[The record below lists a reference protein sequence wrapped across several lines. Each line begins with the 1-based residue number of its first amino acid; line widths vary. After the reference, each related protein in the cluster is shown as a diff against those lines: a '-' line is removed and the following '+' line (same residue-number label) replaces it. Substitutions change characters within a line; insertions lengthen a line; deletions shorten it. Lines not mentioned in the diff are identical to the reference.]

1 MNDSALRTV
10 AIIPTYNNAGT
21 IADVI
26 RRTLPMVDGVIVV
39 NDGCTDGTAGIL
51 ASLPVTVVTAPSNEG
66 KGCALK
72 RGFAAAREIG
82 FTHAVT
88 LDADG
93 QHFPEDI
100 PQLLEESRK
109 NPDALIIGSR
119 NLQADN
125 MPGGNTFANK
135 FSNFWF
141 TVDTWRRLPD
151 TQTGFR
157 VYPLGRIPRIFTR
170 RYEAELALLV
180 FSAWKGLDTIPV
192 KVRVDYPE
200 NRVSS
205 FHPFKDF
212 TRISLMNV
220 FLLFTAIFYGYP
232 SMLFHRLFK

>member
-1 MNDSALRTV
+1 MSDTPIRTV

-21 IADVI
+21 VENVI
-26 RRTLPMVDGVIVV
+26 RRTLSQIKDVIVV
-39 NDGCTDGTAGIL
+39 NDGSTDGTAEIL
-51 ASLPVTVVTAPSNEG
+51 AALPVTVVTAPSNEG

-72 RGFAAAREIG
+72 RGFAAAREMG

-100 PQLLEESRK
+100 PLLLEESRK

-141 TVDTWRRLPD
+141 TVDTWRKLPD

-157 VYPLGRIPRIFTR
+157 VYPLGRLPRIFTR

-180 FSAWKGLDTIPV
+180 FSAWKGLGTIPV

-205 FHPFKDF
+205 FHPAKDF

-220 FLLFTAIFYGYP
+220 FLLLAAI
-232 SMLFHRLFK
+232 